1 MILMSDL
8 DELNRQLQTIEDQI
22 AEAKARMPAHSAK
35 PGMMTELIDLED
47 KRDKILEQIAAL
59 QGRAD
64 INQ

>member
-1 MILMSDL
+1 MSNL
-8 DELNRQLQTIEDQI
+8 DELKRELMAVEEQI

-47 KRDKILEQIAAL
+47 RRDQILKQISAL

-64 INQ
+64 KNQE

>member
-1 MILMSDL
+1 MPNL
-8 DELNRQLQTIEDQI
+8 DALNRQLKAIEDQI

-47 KRDKILEQIAAL
+47 RRDKILEEIAAL

-64 INQ
+64 KDQ

>member
-1 MILMSDL
+1 MSDL
-8 DELNRQLQTIEDQI
+8 DALNRQLKAIENQI

-47 KRDKILEQIAAL
+47 RRDKILEEIAAL

-64 INQ
+64 KDQ

>member
-1 MILMSDL
+1 MPNL
-8 DELNRQLQTIEDQI
+8 DALNRQLKEIEDQI

-47 KRDKILEQIAAL
+47 RRDKILEEIAAL

-64 INQ
+64 ENQ

>member
-1 MILMSDL
+1 MPNL
-8 DELNRQLQTIEDQI
+8 DALNRQLKAIEDQI

-47 KRDKILEQIAAL
+47 RRDKILEKIAAL

-64 INQ
+64 KDQ

>member
-1 MILMSDL
+1 MSDL
-8 DELNRQLQTIEDQI
+8 DERNRQLKAIEDQI

-47 KRDKILEQIAAL
+47 RRDKILEEIAAL

-64 INQ
+64 KYQ

>member
-1 MILMSDL
+1 MSDL